1 MERGLNPCQNG
12 YTSCGKLNRRKVAAR
27 YISANQFIMRR
38 VLFAIFAGA
47 LLVSASVSAGA
58 AALGSSTRSVIPSEV
73 QQIIS
78 VDYRQVL
85 NSQTATELHDR
96 VLPDNLK
103 QFENALKGVG
113 IDPQRDIDQLTFAA
127 FREKSELRMV
137 GVAQGEFSLKKVFT
151 RLKTRKIAPTKFHTS
166 LIYPMGNGMN
176 MSLLDD
182 STMLFGDPT
191 AVKSALSARDG
202 DIQSLNSNSDI
213 LDLMPAVDSGAVW
226 SVLDSKGT
234 QTMMSSAMGDVAGLA
249 EYQTLSKRLLS
260 SRYAMNFGS
269 GVNFDLDVITSD
281 NMTATTL
288 STLARA
294 GVMFKKTQATGVEKM
309 ALDNMTVDSD
319 SNQLKFHFKSD
330 EKQFQSLI
338 NSDLFAAMIR

>member
-1 MERGLNPCQNG
+1 MVAQGAGTPRPQKGCREVHF
-12 YTSCGKLNRRKVAAR
+12 GKPV
-27 YISANQFIMRR
+27 IMRR

-47 LLVSASVSAGA
+47 LLMSVSVSAGA
-58 AALGSSTRSVIPSEV
+58 AALGSSARSVIPSEV

-103 QFENALKGVG
+103 QFENALKGLG
-113 IDPQRDIDQLTFAA
+113 INPQQDIDQLTFVA
-127 FREKSELRMV
+127 FREKNELRTV
-137 GVAQGEFSLKKVFT
+137 GVAQGQFSLKKVLT
-151 RLKTRKIAPTKFHTS
+151 RFKARKIAPTKFHTS
-166 LIYPMGNGMN
+166 LLYPMGNGMT
-176 MSLLDD
+176 MSLLDE

-191 AVKSALSARDG
+191 GVKSALSARDG
-202 DIQSLNSNSDI
+202 DIQSLNSNSQI

-226 SVLDSKGT
+226 SVLDAKGT
-234 QTMMSSAMGDVAGLA
+234 QTMMSSAMGDVAGMS

-309 ALDNMTVDSD
+309 ALENMTVDSD